1 MLPPSLSTTRRVS
14 ASLRCPRPRQRVS
27 AVPETASAR
36 LCGARDRVSASL
48 RCPRPR
54 QRVSAV
60 PETASARLAVHRVLA
75 VLGAELLQLE
85 PVGVVP
91 PVLARDVVPALA
103 LLAGQGD
110 LRTDVGGC
118 HGALLALSG
127 PGRSQGRESGCP
139 HGAATRRRTPGERG
153 PSRVAVTGFEPVT
166 QRL

>member
-1 MLPPSLSTTRRVS
+1 MLPPSLSTTRRI
-14 ASLRCPRPRQRVS
+14 
-27 AVPETASAR
+27 
-36 LCGARDRVSASL
+36 SASL

-127 PGRSQGRESGCP
+127 PGRGPGTRERVPARCCNTP
-139 HGAATRRRTPGERG
+139 TDPGERG
-153 PSRVAVTGFEPVT
+153 PSRVAVTGF
-166 QRL
+166 